1 MLRSWTFLDY
11 ICMMHV
17 INIGVVIEIPRNWTY
32 PSIILSILIPV
43 MILKFVYHIN
53 DQISLLIPL

>member
-1 MLRSWTFLDY
+1 
-11 ICMMHV
+11 MMHV

>member
-1 MLRSWTFLDY
+1 MV
-11 ICMMHV
+11 HV
-17 INIGVVIEIPRNWTY
+17 INIGGVLEIPRNLIY
-32 PSIILSILIPV
+32 PSIMLSILIPV